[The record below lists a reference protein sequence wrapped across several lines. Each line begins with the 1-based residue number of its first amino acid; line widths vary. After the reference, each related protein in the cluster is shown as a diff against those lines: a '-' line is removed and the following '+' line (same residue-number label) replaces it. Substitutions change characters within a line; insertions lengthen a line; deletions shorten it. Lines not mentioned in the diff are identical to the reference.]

1 MTQPAATSAVSHD
14 NLEIPLIDFSAFL
27 HPIAQDSEKDSSSK
41 LPTALAIL
49 HGFQT
54 SGFIYLLNHG
64 IPREKIRQ
72 AFSLSAK
79 FFQRPPEQKLALGWT
94 TPKANRGY
102 SQPGREKTTDAT
114 DPEEIQRIRMA
125 EGQDLKES
133 FEIGREG
140 VDQEGCE
147 NLWPDRFDEE
157 GEEEEGEGKVFK
169 REMLEFFELVKQL
182 HVQIMR
188 AIAVGLGIDE
198 YWFDG
203 YTDAG
208 DNTLRLLHYPEVD
221 AEVFR
226 KNRNTVR
233 AGAHTDY
240 GSITCL
246 FQVSFSFFFP
256 NMAEATCGI
265 AASYACCAPIG
276 NLVGLGSACCNW
288 KRTTRRHAF
297 LSRKKKQMR
306 LSFYADCF
314 CCCAG
319 YAWWAAGAQSKRQ
332 LHRCHT
338 HRRRHCGECR

>member
-1 MTQPAATSAVSHD
+1 
-14 NLEIPLIDFSAFL
+14 
-27 HPIAQDSEKDSSSK
+27 
-41 LPTALAIL
+41 
-49 HGFQT
+49 
-54 SGFIYLLNHG
+54 
-64 IPREKIRQ
+64 
-72 AFSLSAK
+72 
-79 FFQRPPEQKLALGWT
+79 
-94 TPKANRGY
+94 
-102 SQPGREKTTDAT
+102 
-114 DPEEIQRIRMA
+114 MA

-157 GEEEEGEGKVFK
+157 GKEEEGEGKVFK

-198 YWFDG
+198 HWFDG

-246 FQVSFSFFFP
+246 FQVSFFFFFFLIWQKP
-256 NMAEATCGI
+256 RVELRRLTRAVHLLEILSDLGAP
-265 AASYACCAPIG
+265 AAIG
-276 NLVGLGSACCNW
+276 SERLGVMHSSLG
-288 KRTTRRHAF
+288 R
-297 LSRKKKQMR
+297 SRC
-306 LSFYADCF
+306 D
-314 CCCAG
+314 
-319 YAWWAAGAQSKRQ
+319 
-332 LHRCHT
+332 
-338 HRRRHCGECR
+338 

>member
-1 MTQPAATSAVSHD
+1 
-14 NLEIPLIDFSAFL
+14 
-27 HPIAQDSEKDSSSK
+27 
-41 LPTALAIL
+41 
-49 HGFQT
+49 
-54 SGFIYLLNHG
+54 
-64 IPREKIRQ
+64 
-72 AFSLSAK
+72 
-79 FFQRPPEQKLALGWT
+79 
-94 TPKANRGY
+94 
-102 SQPGREKTTDAT
+102 
-114 DPEEIQRIRMA
+114 MA

-157 GEEEEGEGKVFK
+157 GKEEEGEGKVFK

-246 FQVSFSFFFP
+246 FQVSFSFFSP

-265 AASYACCAPIG
+265 AASYACCAPME
-276 NLVGLGSACCNW
+276 NLVGLGSAFHVHDHGTAATGSE
-288 KRTTRRHAF
+288 RLGVMHSSLGRR
-297 LSRKKKQMR
+297 SRC
-306 LSFYADCF
+306 D
-314 CCCAG
+314 
-319 YAWWAAGAQSKRQ
+319 
-332 LHRCHT
+332 
-338 HRRRHCGECR
+338 